1 MDNLSYNL
9 NQLYELE
16 HIIRV
21 YGMDPAKTGHTN
33 EELLHE
39 VQWLMSVI
47 QDMIKGEVEGQDGE
61 DISIYEPTETHQLGK
76 WLEMIVENMNHC
88 V

>member
-1 MDNLSYNL
+1 MNNLSYNL

-21 YGMDPAKTGHTN
+21 YGMNPTKTGHAN

-39 VQWLMSVI
+39 VQWLMGVI
-47 QDMIKGEVEGQDGE
+47 QDMIDGEVEGQDGE
-61 DISIYEPTETHQLGK
+61 DIAIYKPTETHQLGK
-76 WLEMIVENMNHC
+76 WLEMIVENTNHC